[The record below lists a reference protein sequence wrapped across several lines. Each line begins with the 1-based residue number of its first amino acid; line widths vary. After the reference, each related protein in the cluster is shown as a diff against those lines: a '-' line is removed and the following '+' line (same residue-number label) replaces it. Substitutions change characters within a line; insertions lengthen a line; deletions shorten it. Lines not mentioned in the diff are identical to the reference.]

1 LLSLLAFRLHSAAL
15 VLLGALASS
24 PLLRWAWRSLAAEKF
39 FARLRELRPADPHS
53 VTEILAGKY
62 LLASRVVETGG
73 VSPFSVDAP
82 DPAWRDE
89 LHSFAWLRHF
99 ADQPAGSERQFART
113 LVLDWIGRHGGYDKE
128 LWANPLMARRLI
140 NWLTHYELIA
150 LVAPE
155 RQRRIID
162 RAIADQAHALAR
174 MGRFDPDPVGA
185 LFAAIG
191 ALAFALCEEEGRGDV
206 ARRASRLVALLKSQ
220 LDADGL
226 HRSRSPQTQ
235 FEILDY
241 LVPVRLALGKAD
253 ADRARPLGVEVERM
267 HAALAA
273 MTLTTGEPAF
283 FNGTGQLP
291 LEMLLAVQANGG
303 QRAEF
308 DIARVQSGYGLVQ
321 LGRGKIIAD
330 TGLVPAPGFTRR
342 LHAAPLAFEFSF
354 GNTLIVGNCG
364 PAPVQLKRGGEAFRR
379 PAAHSTLDLD
389 NFAPLVFGLG
399 ADAPARPRHPAD
411 AVKVD
416 MENSTI
422 ELSTR
427 AYERKFGIRHQ
438 RALTLIEGGETLI
451 GQDTLTATRRLRPL
465 NFALRFHLAPGATA
479 SSEAGQSLMRLALRG
494 GEQWVFL
501 WEGAEAAVE
510 PSVRQSLHYGLVD
523 TIQIVLTGTASGRNE
538 IAWSF
543 ARQPG

>member
-1 LLSLLAFRLHSAAL
+1 MLLAFRLRNAWL
-15 VLLGALASS
+15 DLLAGLASS

-39 FARLRELRPADPHS
+39 FTRLPELRPADPHS

-73 VSPFSVDAP
+73 VSPFSVEPP

-89 LHSFAWLRHF
+89 LHAFAWLRHF
-99 ADQPAGSERQFART
+99 ADQPAGPERQFART
-113 LVLDWIGRHGGYDKE
+113 LVLDWIGRHGSYDRQI
-128 LWANPLMARRLI
+128 WANPLLAKRLI
-140 NWLTHYELIA
+140 NWLAHYDLIA

-155 RQRRIID
+155 RERRIID
-162 RAIADQAHALAR
+162 RSIAAQGHALAR
-174 MGRFDPDPVGA
+174 LGRFDADPVGA

-191 ALAFALCEEEGRGDV
+191 ALAFALSEEEGRGDI
-206 ARRASRLVALLKSQ
+206 ARRSARLVALLKSQ

-226 HRSRSPQTQ
+226 HSSRSAQTQ

-241 LVPVRLALGKAD
+241 LVPVRQALGKAD
-253 ADRARPLGVEVERM
+253 AERARPLGVEVERM
-267 HAALAA
+267 HAALAV
-273 MTLTTGEPAF
+273 MTLTNGEPGF

-308 DIARVQSGYGLVQ
+308 DVARAQSGYGLLQ
-321 LGRGKIIAD
+321 LGRGRLIAD
-330 TGLVPAPGFTRR
+330 AGLVPAPAFTRH

-354 GNTLIVGNCG
+354 GNTLVVGNCG
-364 PAPVQLKRGGEAFRR
+364 PSPVQLRKGSAAFRR

-389 NFAPLVFGLG
+389 NYSPLVFGLG
-399 ADAPARPRHPAD
+399 TDAPARARRRAEPVKAD
-411 AVKVD
+411 A
-416 MENSTI
+416 ENATL
-422 ELSTR
+422 ELMTR
-427 AYERKFGIRHQ
+427 SYERKFGLVHQ
-438 RALTLIEGGETLI
+438 RALSLIDGGETLI
-451 GQDTLTATRRLRPL
+451 GQDTLIATGRSHTTR
-465 NFALRFHLAPGATA
+465 FALRFHLAPGTTA
-479 SSEAGQSLMRLALRG
+479 APEEGQSLIRLSLRG

-501 WEGAEAAVE
+501 WEGAAAAIE

-523 TIQIVLTGTASGRNE
+523 TIQIVLSGLTTARDE

-543 ARQPG
+543 ARQAG